1 MNDCKNVPLTKSLRA
16 FFAEKMTSAECPSPR
31 QVHEKRSSQIQ
42 KNEME
47 QISDKL
53 EKSLVIQTN
62 FDTREIL
69 KTQT

>member
-1 MNDCKNVPLTKSLRA
+1 
-16 FFAEKMTSAECPSPR
+16 MTSVESLSPR

-47 QISDKL
+47 QISGIL

-62 FDTREIL
+62 FDTKDIL

>member
-1 MNDCKNVPLTKSLRA
+1 
-16 FFAEKMTSAECPSPR
+16 MTSVENPSPR